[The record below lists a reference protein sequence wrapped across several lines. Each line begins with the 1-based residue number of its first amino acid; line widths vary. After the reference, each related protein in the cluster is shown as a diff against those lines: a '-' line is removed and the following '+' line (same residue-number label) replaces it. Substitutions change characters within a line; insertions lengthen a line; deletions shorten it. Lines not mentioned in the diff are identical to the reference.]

1 MFCNFYGGFNLWTW
15 LLVNAGWCSLYRCF
29 FNVLH
34 VSWCFILFLLY
45 IRKGCMCLCFFWLLN
60 VTPILILFTT
70 ASFLWDKESRA
81 IFTFIPMY
89 FCFNSPRGQQRASF
103 PPWNY
108 IAITLGNIT
117 METCFLSRM
126 NDWVCS
132 VSSYIY
138 FLRSVC
144 SSTRKEPEG
153 QSGLSQLNFS
163 CIILRE
169 AS

>member
-1 MFCNFYGGFNLWTW
+1 MMRIPRPSPSNTLDPFSGFQLFLQSHGPWFSVFRDALVHVNRDRLMYFVNFYGGFNLWTW

-45 IRKGCMCLCFFWLLN
+45 IRKGCMCLCFLWLLN

-89 FCFNSPRGQQRASF
+89 FCFNSPRGQQK
-103 PPWNY
+103 
-108 IAITLGNIT
+108 
-117 METCFLSRM
+117 
-126 NDWVCS
+126 V
-132 VSSYIY
+132 
-138 FLRSVC
+138 
-144 SSTRKEPEG
+144 
-153 QSGLSQLNFS
+153 
-163 CIILRE
+163 
-169 AS
+169 

>member
-1 MFCNFYGGFNLWTW
+1 MRIPRPSPSNTLDPFYGFQLGNGFNLWTW

-45 IRKGCMCLCFFWLLN
+45 IRKGCMYLCFLWLLN

-89 FCFNSPRGQQRASF
+89 FCLNSPRGQQRVSF
-103 PPWNY
+103 SPLKFHCNNFGKHY
-108 IAITLGNIT
+108 HGNLFSFQN
-117 METCFLSRM
+117 EWLS
-126 NDWVCS
+126 
-132 VSSYIY
+132 
-138 FLRSVC
+138 L
-144 SSTRKEPEG
+144 
-153 QSGLSQLNFS
+153 Q
-163 CIILRE
+163 CIIVHLFLTV
-169 AS
+169 SLFFYT